1 MKTKQIFILTT
12 MSIIAAMFIAALAS
26 CSENYVQVRLSVSET
41 QVIDFAQYDKI
52 VYADLILESLP
63 KDYNPE
69 NELNTF
75 FLTDLPKLINK
86 DIEHFTSKEKTG
98 KERLESIKESVKET
112 PNSLLI
118 TGELI
123 FDIKSRSKIQEVTD
137 EEGKKERGF
146 VEIQHWDLTLKI
158 EMIELISGKEI
169 FKKSY
174 SEKLADVD
182 VSNSKYNFE
191 ILFFKINNRFT
202 KEIISGEKMQR
213 RYLLTR

>member
-1 MKTKQIFILTT
+1 MKTKQNLILTT
-12 MSIIAAMFIAALAS
+12 MSIMAAVFIAALAS
-26 CSENYVQVRLSVSET
+26 CSENFVQVRLSVSDT
-41 QVIDFAQYDKI
+41 QAIDFEQYDKI

-69 NELNTF
+69 KELNIF
-75 FLTDLPKLINK
+75 FLTDFPKLIGK
-86 DIEHFTSKEKTG
+86 DIEHFTDKEKTG

-112 PNSLLI
+112 PDSLLI
-118 TGELI
+118 TGTLI

-146 VEIQHWDLTLKI
+146 VEVQHWDLTLKI
-158 EMIELISGKEI
+158 EMMELSSGKEL

-174 SEKLADVD
+174 SEKLADAD
-182 VSNSKYNFE
+182 ITNPKYNFE
-191 ILFFKINNRFT
+191 TLFYKINNRFQ
-202 KEIISGEKMQR
+202 KEIMSEKKMQR

>member
-1 MKTKQIFILTT
+1 
-12 MSIIAAMFIAALAS
+12 MSIIAAMFIAVLAS
-26 CSENYVQVRLSVSET
+26 CSESFVQVRLSVSET

-69 NELNTF
+69 NELNLF

-174 SEKLADVD
+174 SEKLADAD
-182 VSNSKYNFE
+182 ISNPKYNFE